1 MTTAEMNRPPG
12 GAFAALSSRSYRIY
26 LLGQSLANT
35 GTWMQSIAQD
45 WLIFDLTH
53 SSTAVGI
60 TMALQFLPMLLF
72 GLQAGA
78 LADRIP
84 KRRIL
89 FTTQTLNAA
98 ATATLAVLTIAGVTK
113 AADVYAFALVSGMIF
128 AFDVPARQSFVTEVV
143 PADRLRAAIS
153 LTAAVFQAT
162 RLIGPAI
169 ASLLI
174 VSVGTGWVFAVNAA
188 CYIGPTIG
196 LLMLRP
202 ADLRPAPPAARA
214 RGTVREAVRYVRGR
228 PEVLWTIFLV
238 GMLGTFGLNFPVV
251 LTAMAKS
258 TFGGD
263 ASTYGLFNIVLG
275 LGSAAGAVLAG
286 AASRTRTRTIVGAA
300 AVFGILQAAAALAP
314 GIAVFL
320 VLLAAMGFVNLVC
333 QAMANSSVQLAV
345 DPKLRGRVMGL
356 YMLVFIGGTPVGAP
370 IVGAVTGHYG
380 ARAGMLLC
388 GAVPLLAATV
398 TAAALYR
405 SQQHGSSARR
415 AADLSRL
422 RQYCVAEMSRIG
434 IRSGTL
440 GVPATGLSVED
451 ARPARVRSRS
461 ARHFHVDH
469 GHPSSLTGAT
479 RVPVFPVP
487 ERSGLDKGQ
496 QVGVE
501 RVGVR
506 GQHPVREARVRL
518 QRAVLHQL
526 ASPGTRSVVGD
537 NLVAVTVH
545 GQDRHADLL
554 QVLAVVLADELRDT
568 LVLTLRAAHHALT
581 PPVRDDRL
589 RRLHARLVEIVERPG
604 RHGPDPDSDDK

>member
-26 LLGQSLANT
+26 LMGQSLANT

-53 SSTAVGI
+53 NSTAVGI

-72 GLQAGA
+72 GLHAGA
-78 LADRIP
+78 LADRVP

-89 FTTQTLNAA
+89 LTTQTLNAA

-202 ADLRPAPPAARA
+202 ADLRPAPAAARA

-286 AASRTRTRTIVGAA
+286 AATRTRTRTIVGAA

-345 DPKLRGRVMGL
+345 DPELRGRVMGL

-370 IVGAVTGHYG
+370 IVGAVTSHYG

-388 GAVPLLAATV
+388 GVVPVLAAAV
-398 TAAALYR
+398 TAAAL
-405 SQQHGSSARR
+405 SARR
-415 AADLSRL
+415 RRA
-422 RQYCVAEMSRIG
+422 G
-434 IRSGTL
+434 
-440 GVPATGLSVED
+440 
-451 ARPARVRSRS
+451 
-461 ARHFHVDH
+461 
-469 GHPSSLTGAT
+469 TGAA
-479 RVPVFPVP
+479 
-487 ERSGLDKGQ
+487 G
-496 QVGVE
+496 
-501 RVGVR
+501 
-506 GQHPVREARVRL
+506 
-518 QRAVLHQL
+518 
-526 ASPGTRSVVGD
+526 
-537 NLVAVTVH
+537 
-545 GQDRHADLL
+545 
-554 QVLAVVLADELRDT
+554 LADTGPIPLPAA
-568 LVLTLRAAHHALT
+568 RA
-581 PPVRDDRL
+581 
-589 RRLHARLVEIVERPG
+589 
-604 RHGPDPDSDDK
+604 